1 MAQRLATEYIKA
13 SLQLSK
19 AQMSQFVHYAE
30 DPQIHH
36 RVKILD
42 NGNQEIVLGVKNGE
56 EVHLP
61 FDLREGSYVCELSFR
76 LVNPQLTNIVRKLFV
91 AFKGNGVVN
100 RIYHG
105 FTMRYHYQQG
115 SVRQIVE
122 CTGEHEK
129 MIYQHKNTAI
139 DMKSEWQSVSVETDI
154 ELVRSIVDRLLDQR
168 LASEGPYDQID
179 QELKVQSSR
188 LFRMEA

>member
-100 RIYHG
+100 RIYYG
-105 FTMRYHYQQG
+105 FTMRYHYEQG